1 MLFLVVSVV
10 PLVNPTLT
18 PFLLELYS
26 RLCYNL
32 IDKAKID
39 GEKMYKH
46 KEKYT
51 IDFTDVKNFLEMHFV
66 IKEAF
71 DFPDY
76 YGCNWDAFWDCIT
89 DFIDS
94 RGLDLEIIGL
104 DKIYSEFKEDVD
116 ILVELLKDLKHI
128 YNDKYAD
135 VVKILIHHGNSKVEL
150 T

>member
-26 RLCYNL
+26 QLWYNL
-32 IDKAKID
+32 IDKAKIE
-39 GEKMYKH
+39 GENMYEH
-46 KEKYT
+46 KEKHT

-66 IKEAF
+66 IKEAL

-104 DKIYSEFKEDVD
+104 DKIYSEFKEDID
-116 ILVELLKDLKHI
+116 IFIKILKRLKHI
-128 YNDKYAD
+128 YNDEYVD
-135 VVKILIHHGNSKVEL
+135 VVKIVIHHGNSKVEL

>member
-1 MLFLVVSVV
+1 
-10 PLVNPTLT
+10 
-18 PFLLELYS
+18 
-26 RLCYNL
+26 
-32 IDKAKID
+32 
-39 GEKMYKH
+39 MYQH
-46 KEKYT
+46 KEKY
-51 IDFTDVKNFLEMHFV
+51 ILDFTNVKTWIDIHV
-66 IKEAF
+66 IIEKEF

-76 YGCNWDAFWDCIT
+76 YGANWDAFWDCIT

-116 ILVELLKDLKHI
+116 IFVKILKRLKHV

-135 VVKILIHHGNSKVEL
+135 VVKIVIHHSGTKVEL

>member
-1 MLFLVVSVV
+1 
-10 PLVNPTLT
+10 
-18 PFLLELYS
+18 
-26 RLCYNL
+26 
-32 IDKAKID
+32 
-39 GEKMYKH
+39 MYEH

-66 IKEAF
+66 IKEAL

-76 YGCNWDAFWDCIT
+76 YGANWDAFWDCIT

-104 DKIYSEFKEDVD
+104 DKIYSDFKEDVD

-135 VVKILIHHGNSKVEL
+135 VVKIVIHHGNSKVEL

>member
-1 MLFLVVSVV
+1 
-10 PLVNPTLT
+10 
-18 PFLLELYS
+18 
-26 RLCYNL
+26 
-32 IDKAKID
+32 
-39 GEKMYKH
+39 MYEH
-46 KEKYT
+46 KEKYILDFSGVKT
-51 IDFTDVKNFLEMHFV
+51 WIDIHAIIE
-66 IKEAF
+66 KEF
-71 DFPDY
+71 DFPNY
-76 YGCNWDAFWDCIT
+76 YGANWDAFWDCIT

-135 VVKILIHHGNSKVEL
+135 VVKIVIHHGNSKVEL

>member
-1 MLFLVVSVV
+1 
-10 PLVNPTLT
+10 
-18 PFLLELYS
+18 
-26 RLCYNL
+26 
-32 IDKAKID
+32 
-39 GEKMYKH
+39 MYQH
-46 KEKYT
+46 KEIYILDFSGVKT
-51 IDFTDVKNFLEMHFV
+51 WIDIHAIIE
-66 IKEAF
+66 KEF

-76 YGCNWDAFWDCIT
+76 YGANWDAFWDCIT

-135 VVKILIHHGNSKVEL
+135 VVKIVIHHGNSKVEL

>member
-1 MLFLVVSVV
+1 
-10 PLVNPTLT
+10 
-18 PFLLELYS
+18 
-26 RLCYNL
+26 
-32 IDKAKID
+32 
-39 GEKMYKH
+39 MYQH
-46 KEKYT
+46 KENYILDFSGAKT
-51 IDFTDVKNFLEMHFV
+51 WIDIHAIIE
-66 IKEAF
+66 KEF

-76 YGCNWDAFWDCIT
+76 YGANWDAFWDCIT

-104 DKIYSEFKEDVD
+104 DKIYSEFKEDAD

-135 VVKILIHHGNSKVEL
+135 VVKIVIHHGNSKVEL

>member
-1 MLFLVVSVV
+1 
-10 PLVNPTLT
+10 
-18 PFLLELYS
+18 
-26 RLCYNL
+26 
-32 IDKAKID
+32 
-39 GEKMYKH
+39 MYEH

-66 IKEAF
+66 IKEAL

-104 DKIYSEFKEDVD
+104 DKIYSDFKEDVD

-128 YNDKYAD
+128 YNDKYVN
-135 VVKILIHHGNSKVEL
+135 VVKIVIHHGNSKVEL